1 MGSIP
6 TGPLCLLPIHAAGYH
21 CEPSSRT
28 VLDRVISSY
37 SPSIKALLYA
47 RRNRA
52 QRDPSRCRAS
62 GKTVLISMG
71 TTPENSKL
79 AFAEKEMM

>member
-1 MGSIP
+1 MRVA
-6 TGPLCLLPIHAAGYH
+6 T
-21 CEPSSRT
+21 EP
-28 VLDRVISSY
+28 
-37 SPSIKALLYA
+37 
-47 RRNRA
+47 NG
-52 QRDPSRCRAS
+52 SRCQAS